1 MILDYLSNKSESKP
15 IWFMRQAGRYLPEY
29 RVLRSKHKSFL
40 DMCYN
45 PKVASEI
52 SLQPIRRFGFDAII
66 LFSDILVVP
75 HAMGFKV
82 DFKENI
88 GPVLDI
94 LDLNKRNKF
103 NSIDKFSKQLSP
115 IYETLKILSIA
126 KGKKTL
132 IGFCG
137 SPFTVLTYLIEG
149 GSSKDHFKTKV
160 SILNKKTRVKH
171 IIQELINYSLIY
183 LEEQIKAGAE
193 VLQIFESWAGI
204 PDKDNYEDLI
214 IKPNK
219 KIVEYVK
226 KKYPKV
232 KTICFTKGNQKH
244 LPIFLEQVPC
254 DVISVQRIEDCDI
267 VKYCKEK
274 NIAIQGNLDP
284 VDLYIGG
291 DYLKK
296 KVKKILQQFREVKHI
311 FNLSHGIHPTTPL
324 ENVYKTIEYVKEIDV
339 TRES

>member
-1 MILDYLSNKSESKP
+1 MLLEYLSNKSKSNP

-29 RVLRSKHKSFL
+29 RSLRSKHKSFL

-45 PKVASEI
+45 PEVASEI

-75 HAMGFKV
+75 HAMGFRV
-82 DFKENI
+82 EFKENI
-88 GPVLDI
+88 GPVLDV
-94 LDLNKRNKF
+94 LDLNKKNKF
-103 NSIDKFSKQLSP
+103 NSIDKFSNTLSP
-115 IYETLKILSIA
+115 IYETLKILRMA
-126 KGKKTL
+126 KEKETL

-160 SILNKKTRVKH
+160 SILNKKNRVKY

-193 VLQIFESWAGI
+193 IIQVFESWAGI
-204 PDKDNYEDLI
+204 PDKDNYDDLI

-232 KTICFTKGNQKH
+232 KVICFTKGNQKH
-244 LPIFLEQVPC
+244 LPNFLEQVAC
-254 DVISVQRIEDCDI
+254 DVISVQKIDNYNI
-267 VKYCKEK
+267 VKLCKEK

-324 ENVYKTIEYVKEIDV
+324 ENVYKTVEYVKEKDV
-339 TRES
+339 TR

>member
-1 MILDYLSNKSESKP
+1 MLLDYLSNKSNEKP

-29 RVLRSKHKSFL
+29 RSLRSQHKSFL

-45 PKVASEI
+45 PHVASEI

-75 HAMGFKV
+75 HAMGLRV

-88 GPVLDI
+88 GPVLDV
-94 LDLNKRNKF
+94 LDLGQKNKF
-103 NSIDKFSKQLSP
+103 NSINKFSEKLSP
-115 IYETLKILSIA
+115 IYETIKILRIA
-126 KGKKTL
+126 KGKETL

-160 SILNKKTRVKH
+160 AILNKKAQVQN
-171 IIQELINYSLIY
+171 IIQELINYSLVY
-183 LEEQIKAGAE
+183 LEDQIKAGAE
-193 VLQIFESWAGI
+193 VIQIFESWAGI
-204 PDKDNYEDLI
+204 PDKENYEDLI

-226 KKYPKV
+226 KNYPKV
-232 KTICFTKGNQKH
+232 KIICFTKGNQIH

-254 DVISVQRIEDCDI
+254 DVISVQKIEDSNI
-267 VKYCKEK
+267 IKLCKQK

-291 DYLKK
+291 DYLKN
-296 KVKKILQQFREVKHI
+296 KVEKIMKQFREVKHI

-324 ENVYKTIEYVKEIDV
+324 ENVYKTIEYVKEKNV
-339 TRES
+339 TRKS